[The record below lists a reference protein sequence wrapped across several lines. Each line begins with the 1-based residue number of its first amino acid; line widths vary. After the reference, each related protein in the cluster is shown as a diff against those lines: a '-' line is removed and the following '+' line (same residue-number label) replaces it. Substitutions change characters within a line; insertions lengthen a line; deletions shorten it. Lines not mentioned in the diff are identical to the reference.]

1 MTLLD
6 SMTEKQREQYED
18 YLEDLKNAKT
28 VKEVRW
34 LSAEINKLLDQIEK
48 KE

>member
-1 MTLLD
+1 MVTLLD
-6 SMTEKQREQYED
+6 SMTEKQREQYEE

-34 LSAEINKLLDQIEK
+34 LATEINKLLDQIEK
-48 KE
+48 K